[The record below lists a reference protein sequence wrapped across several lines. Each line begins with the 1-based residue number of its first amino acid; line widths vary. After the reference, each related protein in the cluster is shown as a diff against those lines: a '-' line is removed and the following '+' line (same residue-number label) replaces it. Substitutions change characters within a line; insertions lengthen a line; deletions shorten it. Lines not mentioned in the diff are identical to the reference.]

1 LPVWQQDNPNLTGPA
16 AMDAALLAGES
27 AIVTG
32 GGKGIGRAIAKAL
45 AHEGAGLL
53 VTDIAADAGQSVAN
67 EIMHTGRQAH
77 FVLAD
82 LSDQEAPQRIFE
94 AAIERFA
101 KVSLLI
107 HCANP
112 PHWGRTLVS
121 APEEDWSRMIA
132 VNVMAACRLGRLV
145 GEHMRTNEIRGRM
158 LFITSLHARTPSL
171 GPAAH
176 YAVAKSGLRT
186 LSRQLAYYYGPFG
199 IRVNSIAPG
208 MIAEDSSPLYEPYA
222 RAAALRR
229 IGRPHEI
236 ANMAVALLSDRFGSF
251 VTGVDLEVDG
261 GLALSS
267 QLTL

>member
-1 LPVWQQDNPNLTGPA
+1 VNA
-16 AMDAALLAGES
+16 VLLAGES

-32 GGKGIGRAIAKAL
+32 AGSGIGRAIAKAL
-45 AHEGAGLL
+45 AHEGADLL
-53 VTDIAADAGQSVAN
+53 VTDIAAEAGQSVAN
-67 EIMHTGRQAH
+67 EIRHIGRQAH

-94 AAIERFA
+94 AAIGRFG

-107 HCANP
+107 HCASP

-208 MIAEDSSPLYEPYA
+208 MIAEDFSPLYEPYA
-222 RAAALRR
+222 RTAALRR
-229 IGRPHEI
+229 VGRPDEI
-236 ANMAVALLSDRFGSF
+236 ANVAVALLSDRFGSF

-261 GLALSS
+261 GLALYNCMPDPN
-267 QLTL
+267 